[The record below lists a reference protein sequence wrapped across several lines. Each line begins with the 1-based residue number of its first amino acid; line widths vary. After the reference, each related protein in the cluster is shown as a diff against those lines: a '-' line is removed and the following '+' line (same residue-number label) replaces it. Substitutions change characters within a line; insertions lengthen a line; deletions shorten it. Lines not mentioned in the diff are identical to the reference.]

1 MPGPLRSRTEV
12 ASTKTHPDNEVT
24 ERARSATECAF
35 DDLDSVLTETV
46 AAFERL
52 SQKLHPVMSPVCEGS
67 TEDCSK
73 ELSRG
78 SSPLVHQI
86 QNIRSSIAS
95 LQYSINQ
102 VTNAL
107 EV

>member
-1 MPGPLRSRTEV
+1 MNAKSRVQVPG
-12 ASTKTHPDNEVT
+12 TKSHPDNEVT

-52 SQKLHPVMSPVCEGS
+52 SQKLHPVMSPVCAGS

-78 SSPLVHQI
+78 SSPLVHKI
-86 QNIRSSIAS
+86 QNIRSSIAA

-102 VTNAL
+102 VTSAL

>member
-1 MPGPLRSRTEV
+1 MNAKSRVQVPG
-12 ASTKTHPDNEVT
+12 TKSHPDNEVT

-52 SQKLHPVMSPVCEGS
+52 SQKLHPVMSPVCAGS
-67 TEDCSK
+67 TEDCSN

-78 SSPLVHQI
+78 SSPLVHRI
-86 QNIRSSIAS
+86 QNIRSSIAA